1 MSAPRGADITGYR
14 NAAPFFA
21 LLVLMAVPAFWPS
34 YLHPER
40 VEADFHVHLH
50 GIAMLLWSAMLIAQ
64 PWLIRAG
71 KWKLHRQL
79 GKASYAIAPLV
90 VVSTLLLARYRLT
103 QPYPPDQLYFLYL
116 QLGLIAIFAV
126 AYAQAIRYRKSAAV
140 HARYMVCTALT
151 LVDPIVA
158 RLLYIAFGIEPPAMQ
173 ALTYA
178 LVDVILVYLWMR
190 DRRLGSNA
198 GVFPRMLAL
207 FILVEIPTF
216 ILPGTASWQA
226 FAAWFAAL
234 PLP

>member
-1 MSAPRGADITGYR
+1 MSAPRGADVTGYR
-14 NAAPFFA
+14 NAAPFLA

-34 YLHPER
+34 YLQAEK

-71 KWKLHRQL
+71 KWKLHRRV

-103 QPYPPDQLYFLYL
+103 QAYPPDQLYFLYV
-116 QLGLIAIFAV
+116 QLGLTAIFAI
-126 AYAQAIRYRKSAAV
+126 AYAQAIRYRKSAGV

-158 RLLYIAFGIEPPAMQ
+158 RLLYIGLGIEPPAMQ
-173 ALTYA
+173 AITYA
-178 LVDVILVYLWMR
+178 LVDATLVFLWMR

-198 GVFPRMLAL
+198 GVFPGMLAL

-216 ILPGTASWQA
+216 ILPGTAAWLA
-226 FAAWFAAL
+226 FAGWYAGL